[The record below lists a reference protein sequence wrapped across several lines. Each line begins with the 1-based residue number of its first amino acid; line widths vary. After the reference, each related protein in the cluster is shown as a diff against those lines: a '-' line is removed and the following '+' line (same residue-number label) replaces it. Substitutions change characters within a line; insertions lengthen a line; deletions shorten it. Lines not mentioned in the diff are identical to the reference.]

1 MRRRSRRTS
10 LASSGLSPVNPLRLG
25 RPGVHLITLVLVLL
39 SIWSL
44 SIFVSQVLDGAKS
57 EQRKDE
63 LQAEVGQIEAENA
76 AIEEQVTVAELPPYA
91 ERIAREQ
98 LGYAREG
105 DTVILPT
112 FPERTPVPVA
122 PITVAPPPSSPQ
134 ANWRG
139 WARAFFPPAEEP

>member
-1 MRRRSRRTS
+1 MG
-10 LASSGLSPVNPLRLG
+10 LASTGSASTNPLRLG
-25 RPGVHLITLVLVLL
+25 QPGVHLITLVLVLL
-39 SIWSL
+39 SVWSL

-57 EQRKDE
+57 ERRKDE
-63 LQAEVGQIEAENA
+63 LQAEVDQIEAENA
-76 AIEEQVTVAELPPYA
+76 IISERAAEAESLPYA

-112 FPERTPVPVA
+112 FPEHTPVPVVPTTVPA
-122 PITVAPPPSSPQ
+122 PMPGPQ

-139 WARAFFPPAEEP
+139 WARAFFPPDQEP

>member
-10 LASSGLSPVNPLRLG
+10 LASSRLPSVRPLRLG
-25 RPGVHLITLVLVLL
+25 RPGVHLITLILVLL

-44 SIFVSQVLDGAKS
+44 SIFVSQLLDGAKS

-76 AIEEQVTVAELPPYA
+76 AIKEQVVVAESPPYA
-91 ERIAREQ
+91 EQIAREQ

-112 FPERTPVPVA
+112 FPERTPVPIA
-122 PITVAPPPSSPQ
+122 PAAPPLPPPPQ

-139 WARAFFPPAEEP
+139 WAQAFFPPAGNP